1 MMHMENRRR
10 LCVLLL
16 ILNLAFIW
24 GNSMLSAEQ
33 SQAFSDWVKALL
45 SRPFGS
51 GGSESGG
58 SGTLRKVAH
67 FSEFASLGLL
77 LAWLA
82 SMAGERGIHGWAM
95 PLFGGMAAACVDE
108 TIQVFV
114 PNRGPGLIDV
124 WIDTA
129 GAATGIT
136 LFILLCRMGN
146 RRKAHKKII

>member
-67 FSEFASLGLL
+67 FSEFASLGGTFGVVGFYGRG
-77 LAWLA
+77 AWNSWLGDA
-82 SMAGERGIHGWAM
+82 ALWGY
-95 PLFGGMAAACVDE
+95 GG
-108 TIQVFV
+108 
-114 PNRGPGLIDV
+114 GLC
-124 WIDTA
+124 
-129 GAATGIT
+129 G
-136 LFILLCRMGN
+136 
-146 RRKAHKKII
+146 